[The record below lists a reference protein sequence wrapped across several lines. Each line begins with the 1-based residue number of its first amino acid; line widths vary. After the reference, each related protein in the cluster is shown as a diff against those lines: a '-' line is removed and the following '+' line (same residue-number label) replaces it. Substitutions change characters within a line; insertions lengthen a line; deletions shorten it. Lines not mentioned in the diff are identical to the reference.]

1 MAKTTS
7 KTRSLL
13 DQAFDEFARAEASDN
28 TDSQISADEGLDLD
42 GEGEFSLDDGDDS
55 SSFDGGEGDG
65 ENGEDGEGDLG
76 LPEDGE
82 GEFSLDEGEGEN
94 GEDGEGDLGDGSD
107 DEGGEFS
114 VDDSEESE
122 GAADEVEAV
131 YSSVEEIE
139 AEFEAIA
146 REQGLHELPQGV
158 TASETIDF
166 LLDRGA
172 IWELRPVEAS
182 EGRERRRAFAAIDDL
197 EDIEGADGEEGVE
210 SPVAFDD
217 EADAELSPVTQGGD
231 EDGEDDLNVDLN
243 DEPTDLDGT
252 GDDKGADAADS
263 CDAGGEIASASVSTE
278 TNYHPVA
285 DAELIATASVQDV
298 QMLLT
303 NGEDPR
309 WNVIIAGVPAAF
321 ISLSSIENGEAVRS
335 GFTSQQYCDAIITA
349 MSKLGVAAVLEEN
362 GAQLYANEVMASDL
376 ATSIRASVSD
386 ELSGEFTTR
395 VVAMR
400 EDFLD
405 RANLVAAGLSK
416 GYFTSLP
423 NALFAKAR
431 EVLAASGV
439 HNADAAAM
447 AIAAAAPEFF
457 AVVAEKAA
465 SLMDKSPEVLADLRE
480 NIEDSAP
487 KAPTAAA
494 PATATAS
501 FGARLADQTLVNPAP
516 KAPAHVQAS
525 TSVAPSTNLHALVG
539 RLGGRSVR
547 A

>member
-1 MAKTTS
+1 MKTP
-7 KTRSLL
+7 KVRSLL
-13 DQAFDEFARAEASDN
+13 DQAFDEFERAEASSEEFE
-28 TDSQISADEGLDLD
+28 TPTGADDGEGLDLE
-42 GEGEFSLDDGDDS
+42 GEGEFSLDDGDGEGDDD
-55 SSFDGGEGDG
+55 SSFDGEGAGEGEGD
-65 ENGEDGEGDLG
+65 EGDELG

-82 GEFSLDEGEGEN
+82 GEFSLDEGEGE
-94 GEDGEGDLGDGSD
+94 GEGEGDEFSS
-107 DEGGEFS
+107 DEG
-114 VDDSEESE
+114 DDSE
-122 GAADEVEAV
+122 AANEDDSV
-131 YSSVEEIE
+131 YASVEEIE

-146 REQGLHELPQGV
+146 REQGLYDLPKGV
-158 TASETIDF
+158 TASETVDF

-197 EDIEGADGEEGVE
+197 DDLEGADGEEGVE

-217 EADAELSPVTQGGD
+217 EAEAELSPVTQGTD
-231 EDGEDDLNVDLN
+231 DSDEDDLNIDLG
-243 DEPTDLDGT
+243 DEPTDLGGE
-252 GDDKGADAADS
+252 GDEGAEGADS
-263 CDAGGEIASASVSTE
+263 CDEIGATATASVSTE

-309 WNVIIAGVPAAF
+309 WNIIIAGVPAAF

-335 GFTSQQYCDAIITA
+335 GFVSQQYCDSIITA
-349 MSKLGVAAVLEEN
+349 MSKLGVASVLEQN

-386 ELSGEFTTR
+386 ELSGEFTSR

-423 NALFAKAR
+423 NALYGKAR
-431 EVLAASGV
+431 EVLASAGV
-439 HNADAAAM
+439 HNAEALAM

-457 AVVAEKAA
+457 ATVAEKAA

-487 KAPTAAA
+487 KAPSTATAAA
-494 PATATAS
+494 GAGS
-501 FGARLADQTLVNPAP
+501 FGARLAEASLTLPAP
-516 KAPAHVQAS
+516 KAPVQVQAS
-525 TSVAPSTNLHALVG
+525 AATTGAPNLRALVG
-539 RLGGRSVR
+539 QLGGRNVR
-547 A
+547 H

>member
-1 MAKTTS
+1 MAKTAS

-13 DQAFDEFARAEASDN
+13 DQAFDEFARAEASEN
-28 TDSQISADEGLDLD
+28 TDSPIAADEGLDLE

-55 SSFDGGEGDG
+55 SSFDGDAGDGEGEGEGD
-65 ENGEDGEGDLG
+65 DLG

-82 GEFSLDEGEGEN
+82 GEFSLDEGEGES
-94 GEDGEGDLGDGSD
+94 GEGEGDLGDGSD
-107 DEGGEFS
+107 EDGEFS
-114 VDDSEESE
+114 TDDSEESE

-231 EDGEDDLNVDLN
+231 EDGEDDLNIDL
-243 DEPTDLDGT
+243 DGEPTDLDGA
-252 GDDKGADAADS
+252 GDDEGADAADS

-285 DAELIATASVQDV
+285 DTELIATASVQDV

-335 GFTSQQYCDAIITA
+335 GFTSQQYCDSIITA
-349 MSKLGVAAVLEEN
+349 MSKLGVAAVLEES

-405 RANLVAAGLSK
+405 RANLVVAGLSK

-423 NALFAKAR
+423 NALFTKAR

-447 AIAAAAPEFF
+447 AIVAAAPEFF
-457 AVVAEKAA
+457 SVVAEKAA
-465 SLMDKSPEVLADLRE
+465 SLMDKAPETLADLRE

-487 KAPTAAA
+487 KAPATGA

-501 FGARLADQTLVNPAP
+501 FSSRLAEQTLVNAAP

-525 TSVAPSTNLHALVG
+525 VSAAPTTSLHALVG